1 MSDEVVLV
9 HTVLSCASANIIFNV
24 RPYLAPSLP
33 QEAEDP
39 ALAAMR
45 SSITQKDV
53 RLPGATTESVQVDFG
68 SQGPPPKSQARS
80 EHPASGAR
88 RLRATCQTKVKSG
101 DKILYL
107 HNAGAFGE
115 LYLPLSP
122 WLLVTCHTNIS
133 RRAAL
138 RRRSCSLVLQVFAR
152 IKRDYVQYISIVLCE
167 VMLWSSSSCMLSCWN
182 MINNL
187 TSSSLQ
193 PLFAARMEKY
203 YAMMCYIA
211 PQGSKSLQ
219 PVRFC

>member
-1 MSDEVVLV
+1 M
-9 HTVLSCASANIIFNV
+9 T
-24 RPYLAPSLP
+24 
-33 QEAEDP
+33 
-39 ALAAMR
+39 
-45 SSITQKDV
+45 
-53 RLPGATTESVQVDFG
+53 SV
-68 SQGPPPKSQARS
+68 PPPSARS
-80 EHPASGAR
+80 IRAR
-88 RLRATCQTKVKSG
+88 RPRQDFIIAQCRGPHSASFPCLCRLGLDSAR
-101 DKILYL
+101 
-107 HNAGAFGE
+107 
-115 LYLPLSP
+115 
-122 WLLVTCHTNIS
+122 LLFLGTCHTNIS

-138 RRRSCSLVLQVFAR
+138 RRRSFSLVLQVFAR
-152 IKRDYVQYISIVLCE
+152 MESDYVQYISIVLCE

>member
-1 MSDEVVLV
+1 MKSSLYILFSLALQQ
-9 HTVLSCASANIIFNV
+9 TSYSTSGLTLL
-24 RPYLAPSLP
+24 RPSRRKPKTLLLLQCGRPSLKKMC
-33 QEAEDP
+33 DC
-39 ALAAMR
+39 
-45 SSITQKDV
+45 S
-53 RLPGATTESVQVDFG
+53 GATTESVQVDFG